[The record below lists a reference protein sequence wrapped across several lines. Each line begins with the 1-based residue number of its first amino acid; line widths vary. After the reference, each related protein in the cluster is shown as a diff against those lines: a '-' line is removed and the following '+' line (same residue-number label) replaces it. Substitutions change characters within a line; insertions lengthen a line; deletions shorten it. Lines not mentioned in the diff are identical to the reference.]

1 MRQLSQIQKAIIEE
15 LSADPVNKG
24 IVRRVV
30 KLKDES
36 FNVNHTAFD
45 AQINTLVDMGLVE
58 KHGDSDIVLT
68 ENGQQFSESLVN

>member
-36 FNVNHTAFD
+36 FDVNHTAFD
-45 AQINTLVDMGLVE
+45 AQVNSLVDMGLVE
-58 KHGDSDIVLT
+58 KHGDSDVVLT
-68 ENGQQFSESLVN
+68 KDGQRFLESSVN